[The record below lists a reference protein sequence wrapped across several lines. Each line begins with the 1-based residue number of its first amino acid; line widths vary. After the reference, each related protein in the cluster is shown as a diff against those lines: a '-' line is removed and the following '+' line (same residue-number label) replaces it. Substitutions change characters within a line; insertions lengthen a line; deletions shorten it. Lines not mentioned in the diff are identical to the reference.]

1 MQICKQCGHENDDQA
16 VFCTNPNCGTFLQ
29 WTADDEAGTRIEGAS
44 AASTPVGQA
53 DLPRGPRRRPPVEGS
68 PQPRPVPVAGQPT
81 DVPPDTRSTA
91 PAEPSAPPEA
101 VEASARDTESAP
113 AERPPGPEAAEAV
126 QAEPPEAGPPA
137 VPDGTI
143 DLTGQEAPA
152 PSTAEPPSPFAA
164 EPPSSPEP
172 PAFEPPDSEPPPSVE
187 STGPRPA
194 RPGAP
199 RSPLSPSPTLASGEG
214 EDATA
219 QSRITRARFL
229 AARPGESRSAPQQT
243 LVMEE
248 RPSAGVTVSISPT
261 ECNVAPGESASCEI
275 LVRNTGTVVDQFTLQ
290 VEGDAA
296 VWAVVEPP
304 ALNLYPGSEPGVS
317 TLRFFPPRS
326 PQTASGPARFALRAT
341 SREDPSVSATARGV
355 LNVAPYYDLAAELMP
370 QTSQGR
376 RRAEHRFLVN
386 NQGNTRMR
394 AAVNATDPDN
404 LLRFNVTPSTL
415 SADPGTDA
423 SATLQ
428 VRPQKLMYLG
438 NTLVRPFEVTGVSEG
453 APALRAQGQF
463 QQVAF
468 IPRWV
473 PRVALLVLPF
483 LVALIAYLVLTA
495 NVPAVA
501 GQTTDQASAL
511 LTKAGFKPQAAT
523 FADNATVPIGHVIS
537 TSPSG
542 GRHRKHSPVGML
554 LSSGIP
560 LPNLGGQDAAAAR
573 SALES
578 KGLVVDTQQVTNKA
592 PMGQVIGTTPPNGSV
607 SKGDH
612 VALLISTGIPTL
624 MASPNSV
631 TMPGQ
636 AVNSTSAPLAVTIA
650 NGGTGPLTVSSV
662 ALGGAN
668 ATDFAIANNGC
679 MGASVA
685 PQGSCPVQLT
695 FTPTAAGAR
704 NAVLT
709 IASNAPEAPPVTLSG
724 TGLVSDIG
732 LGATAIN
739 FGDQKVGTQSPAQ
752 TIAVTNKGTA
762 PMKMGATTAIG
773 TNANEFALT
782 DGCKD
787 NTVAPGA
794 GCSIGVVFMPAGAGA
809 RSAKLTVA
817 NDSGLSQNVTLSG
830 NGTAPM
836 VITVPNPATGLTFT
850 EANKPQEITIINQG
864 TAPLALG
871 QVTVVGVPPEVGR
884 RFQAVPACGGQL
896 PPNGGSCKV
905 AVTYI
910 PAGLTDTLTC
920 AKAALVISDELGQQK
935 IPMVWKSA
943 DPIVCNLTDILSSLG
958 NSP

>member
-1 MQICKQCGHENDDQA
+1 
-16 VFCTNPNCGTFLQ
+16 
-29 WTADDEAGTRIEGAS
+29 
-44 AASTPVGQA
+44 
-53 DLPRGPRRRPPVEGS
+53 
-68 PQPRPVPVAGQPT
+68 
-81 DVPPDTRSTA
+81 
-91 PAEPSAPPEA
+91 
-101 VEASARDTESAP
+101 
-113 AERPPGPEAAEAV
+113 
-126 QAEPPEAGPPA
+126 
-137 VPDGTI
+137 
-143 DLTGQEAPA
+143 
-152 PSTAEPPSPFAA
+152 
-164 EPPSSPEP
+164 
-172 PAFEPPDSEPPPSVE
+172 
-187 STGPRPA
+187 
-194 RPGAP
+194 
-199 RSPLSPSPTLASGEG
+199 
-214 EDATA
+214 
-219 QSRITRARFL
+219 
-229 AARPGESRSAPQQT
+229 
-243 LVMEE
+243 MEE

-341 SREDPSVSATARGV
+341 SSEDPSVSATARGV

-612 VALLISTGIPTL
+612 VALLI
-624 MASPNSV
+624 
-631 TMPGQ
+631 
-636 AVNSTSAPLAVTIA
+636 
-650 NGGTGPLTVSSV
+650 
-662 ALGGAN
+662 
-668 ATDFAIANNGC
+668 
-679 MGASVA
+679 
-685 PQGSCPVQLT
+685 
-695 FTPTAAGAR
+695 
-704 NAVLT
+704 
-709 IASNAPEAPPVTLSG
+709 
-724 TGLVSDIG
+724 
-732 LGATAIN
+732 
-739 FGDQKVGTQSPAQ
+739 
-752 TIAVTNKGTA
+752 
-762 PMKMGATTAIG
+762 
-773 TNANEFALT
+773 
-782 DGCKD
+782 
-787 NTVAPGA
+787 
-794 GCSIGVVFMPAGAGA
+794 
-809 RSAKLTVA
+809 
-817 NDSGLSQNVTLSG
+817 
-830 NGTAPM
+830 
-836 VITVPNPATGLTFT
+836 
-850 EANKPQEITIINQG
+850 
-864 TAPLALG
+864 
-871 QVTVVGVPPEVGR
+871 
-884 RFQAVPACGGQL
+884 
-896 PPNGGSCKV
+896 
-905 AVTYI
+905 
-910 PAGLTDTLTC
+910 
-920 AKAALVISDELGQQK
+920 
-935 IPMVWKSA
+935 
-943 DPIVCNLTDILSSLG
+943 
-958 NSP
+958 

>member
-1 MQICKQCGHENDDQA
+1 M
-16 VFCTNPNCGTFLQ
+16 
-29 WTADDEAGTRIEGAS
+29 
-44 AASTPVGQA
+44 
-53 DLPRGPRRRPPVEGS
+53 
-68 PQPRPVPVAGQPT
+68 
-81 DVPPDTRSTA
+81 
-91 PAEPSAPPEA
+91 
-101 VEASARDTESAP
+101 
-113 AERPPGPEAAEAV
+113 
-126 QAEPPEAGPPA
+126 
-137 VPDGTI
+137 
-143 DLTGQEAPA
+143 
-152 PSTAEPPSPFAA
+152 
-164 EPPSSPEP
+164 
-172 PAFEPPDSEPPPSVE
+172 
-187 STGPRPA
+187 
-194 RPGAP
+194 
-199 RSPLSPSPTLASGEG
+199 
-214 EDATA
+214 
-219 QSRITRARFL
+219 
-229 AARPGESRSAPQQT
+229 
-243 LVMEE
+243 
-248 RPSAGVTVSISPT
+248 
-261 ECNVAPGESASCEI
+261 
-275 LVRNTGTVVDQFTLQ
+275 
-290 VEGDAA
+290 
-296 VWAVVEPP
+296 
-304 ALNLYPGSEPGVS
+304 
-317 TLRFFPPRS
+317 
-326 PQTASGPARFALRAT
+326 
-341 SREDPSVSATARGV
+341 
-355 LNVAPYYDLAAELMP
+355 
-370 QTSQGR
+370 
-376 RRAEHRFLVN
+376 
-386 NQGNTRMR
+386 
-394 AAVNATDPDN
+394 
-404 LLRFNVTPSTL
+404 
-415 SADPGTDA
+415 
-423 SATLQ
+423 
-428 VRPQKLMYLG
+428 
-438 NTLVRPFEVTGVSEG
+438 
-453 APALRAQGQF
+453 
-463 QQVAF
+463 
-468 IPRWV
+468 
-473 PRVALLVLPF
+473 
-483 LVALIAYLVLTA
+483 
-495 NVPAVA
+495 
-501 GQTTDQASAL
+501 
-511 LTKAGFKPQAAT
+511 
-523 FADNATVPIGHVIS
+523 
-537 TSPSG
+537 
-542 GRHRKHSPVGML
+542 
-554 LSSGIP
+554 
-560 LPNLGGQDAAAAR
+560 
-573 SALES
+573 
-578 KGLVVDTQQVTNKA
+578 
-592 PMGQVIGTTPPNGSV
+592 
-607 SKGDH
+607 
-612 VALLISTGIPTL
+612 ALLISTGIPTL

-836 VITVPNPATGLTFT
+836 VVTMPDPVTGITLR

-864 TAPLALG
+864 TASLVLG

-920 AKAALVISDELGQQK
+920 AKAALVISDEL
-935 IPMVWKSA
+935 
-943 DPIVCNLTDILSSLG
+943 
-958 NSP
+958 

>member
-1 MQICKQCGHENDDQA
+1 
-16 VFCTNPNCGTFLQ
+16 
-29 WTADDEAGTRIEGAS
+29 
-44 AASTPVGQA
+44 
-53 DLPRGPRRRPPVEGS
+53 
-68 PQPRPVPVAGQPT
+68 
-81 DVPPDTRSTA
+81 
-91 PAEPSAPPEA
+91 
-101 VEASARDTESAP
+101 
-113 AERPPGPEAAEAV
+113 
-126 QAEPPEAGPPA
+126 
-137 VPDGTI
+137 
-143 DLTGQEAPA
+143 
-152 PSTAEPPSPFAA
+152 
-164 EPPSSPEP
+164 
-172 PAFEPPDSEPPPSVE
+172 
-187 STGPRPA
+187 
-194 RPGAP
+194 
-199 RSPLSPSPTLASGEG
+199 
-214 EDATA
+214 
-219 QSRITRARFL
+219 
-229 AARPGESRSAPQQT
+229 
-243 LVMEE
+243 MEE
-248 RPSAGVTVSISPT
+248 LPSAGVTVSISPT
-261 ECNVAPGESASCEI
+261 ECNVAPGESASCEV
-275 LVRNTGTVVDQFTLQ
+275 LVRNTGSVVDQFTLQ
-290 VEGDAA
+290 VQGDAA

-304 ALNLYPGSEPGVS
+304 TLNLYPGSEPGVS
-317 TLRFFPPRS
+317 TLRFFPPRL
-326 PQTASGPARFALRAT
+326 PHTASGPARFVLRAT

-355 LNVAPYYDLAAELMP
+355 LNVGPYYDLAAELVP

-376 RRAEHRFLVN
+376 RRAEHQFRVN

-438 NTLVRPFEVTGVSEG
+438 NTLVRPFEVTGVAEG
-453 APALRAQGQF
+453 APALRAPGQF

-483 LVALIAYLVLTA
+483 LAAFIAYLVLTA

-501 GQTTDQASAL
+501 GQTTDQASSL
-511 LTKAGFKPQAAT
+511 LTKAGFKPQVPT
-523 FADNATVPIGHVIS
+523 FAESGTVRINDVIS

-542 GRHRKHSPVGML
+542 GRHRKHSPVGVV

-573 SALES
+573 SQLES
-578 KGLVVDTQQVTNKA
+578 KGLVVDEQQVTNKA
-592 PMGQVIGTTPPNGSV
+592 PMGQVVGTTPPNGSV

-650 NGGTGPLTVSSV
+650 NQGTGPLAVSSV

-685 PQGSCPVQLT
+685 PQGSCPVQLS

-709 IASNAPEAPPVTLSG
+709 IASNAPQAPPVTLSG

-732 LGATAIN
+732 LGATAVN

-752 TIAVTNKGTA
+752 TITINNKGSA

-773 TNANEFALT
+773 TNASDFQLT
-782 DGCKD
+782 DGCKG

-794 GCSIGVVFMPAGAGA
+794 GCSLGVVFMPGAAGP

-817 NDSGLSQNVTLSG
+817 NDAGGSQNVTMAG
-830 NGTAPM
+830 NGTVPVASAQPGSLQWTITNSLDPTTAKAVTVSNNGGAPM
-836 VITVPNPATGLTFT
+836 VVGSPTVEGQDAKDFT
-850 EANKPQEITIINQG
+850 VSSDCRGEL
-864 TAPLALG
+864 APHA
-871 QVTVVGVPPEVGR
+871 
-884 RFQAVPACGGQL
+884 FC
-896 PPNGGSCKV
+896 
-905 AVTYI
+905 
-910 PAGLTDTLTC
+910 TLTVQYKIADLPNVLTKC
-920 AKAALVISDELGQQK
+920 SQAFLTIQDDDAVAPKQQ
-935 IPMVWKSA
+935 IPMSA
-943 DPIVCNLTDILSSLG
+943 GAVGCLLPLPKVLG
-958 NSP
+958 AQIRHPSYPMLV